1 MNVISYRKF
10 YAIVKQRF
18 KDTYQYLDEDV
29 EKYFNEEDTRSIIR
43 QYYSYYKKG
52 LDFITIETV
61 ISCLDMCY

>member
-18 KDTYQYLDEDV
+18 KDTYRYLDEDV
-29 EKYFNEEDTRSIIR
+29 EKYFNEKDTKSIIR

-52 LDFITIETV
+52 LDFITIEAT